1 MLWLLTTALA
11 LHAAAAPQKSKRH
24 SHLFVELACGPR
36 DPSTDCA
43 ALVQLH
49 HAVGLA
55 GWCTGESYCG
65 WPGVLCDDDGRVVA
79 LSLRSNDLR
88 INIKKKSEA
97 GKGKSDMGV
106 LGRARKL
113 RKEIPKQHIARKKE
127 EDIARQKQQAVPEKE
142 EEGEIVDRFV
152 RQCAR
157 RPVFPHAA
165 LSKLERLEVL
175 SLVGL
180 NMTGKA
186 PAVSLNLLRT
196 LRELHLAENSLS
208 GPLPEL
214 DQLTK
219 LEALHLDGNG
229 FQGTLGNLL
238 RSLAKAPLR
247 RLGLSRNA
255 LTGHLPGN
263 ALEKLR
269 ALEALRLGGNGLD
282 GPLPSQSL
290 AKLANLTNVSVW
302 GNRFEGDASV
312 FLKDASISLATFD
325 ATGNKLRGDL
335 QATPS
340 RINLEA
346 LRLGGNLLEG
356 ALPKPSNIREVASLQ
371 LWSEV
376 QGRTNTPECDLE
388 PTCGGASAA
397 SLALSRSLDDANMW
411 LGGDVR
417 PWRKLLQDDERKG
430 APPRRKEKDGEKDI
444 MKDMRRER
452 DQREARLSR
461 AGAGVRKLKD
471 FRRKLDTDKKNTKNV
486 VEAMYALRRNAVTEQ
501 VADHV
506 EAVDAAEKAELDAT
520 EAAHRAARDA
530 ELKAKID
537 EDNALKAKRDAD
549 VAQEKA
555 AQVAE
560 AKDEKSRRKAE
571 DMADAAKR
579 LSKAGE
585 RRRRGA
591 QRDDDH
597 SERMAKVQEGVE
609 RARKVADEARSHSW
623 SDAERSDYGVDV
635 PAGAARARQM
645 ADKRAEIDA
654 GIEKVRLRRSAARER
669 YAEPGRRGADV
680 KDARPASRKFRA
692 PETAAAPSEEPTA
705 VADAPAADG
714 EAATV
719 AEPEAD
725 DASGAAVE
733 APDEASEADDASAA
747 EDDAAATTVEAP
759 EAAAEDS
766 AAGAQAQENAW
777 EEAFAR
783 AEAAEAREK
792 AKAAGAPVVAA
803 AIKTGIAADKADK
816 ASRLEEIRARAREN
830 VRLASQGGEF

>member
-11 LHAAAAPQKSKRH
+11 LHAAAAPQKSKHH

-36 DPSTDCA
+36 DPSVDCE

-65 WPGVLCDDDGRVVA
+65 WPGVLCGDDGRVVA
-79 LSLRSNDLR
+79 LSLRSNDLQ

-97 GKGKSDMGV
+97 GKGKSDVGV

-113 RKEIPKQHIARKKE
+113 RKEIPKQHLARLKQAAAPEQE
-127 EDIARQKQQAVPEKE
+127 ED
-142 EEGEIVDRFV
+142 GEIVDRFV

-186 PAVSLNLLRT
+186 PAASLNLLRA

-229 FQGTLGNLL
+229 FQGALGSLL
-238 RSLAKAPLR
+238 RSLARAPLR
-247 RLGLSRNA
+247 RLGLARNA

-269 ALEALRLGGNGLD
+269 ALEALRLGGNSLD
-282 GPLPSQSL
+282 GPFPSSSL
-290 AKLANLTNVSVW
+290 AKLAKLTNVSVW

-335 QATPS
+335 QDTPS
-340 RINLEA
+340 RIQLEA

-376 QGRTNTPECDLE
+376 SGRTNTPECDLE

-397 SLALSRSLDDANMW
+397 SLALSRSLDDANLW

-430 APPRRKEKDGEKDI
+430 GPPRRKEKDGEKDI

-471 FRRKLDTDKKNTKNV
+471 FRRKLDTDKKNNKNV
-486 VEAMYALRRNAVTEQ
+486 VEAMYSLRRNAVTEQ

-549 VAQEKA
+549 VAAEKA
-555 AQVAE
+555 SRVEE

-571 DMADAAKR
+571 DAADAAKR

-609 RARKVADEARSHSW
+609 RARKVADEARSHSR

-654 GIEKVRLRRSAARER
+654 GIEKVRMRRSAARER

-680 KDARPASRKFRA
+680 EDARPATRKFRA
-692 PETAAAPSEEPTA
+692 PETAAAPSEEPRA
-705 VADAPAADG
+705 AADAPAADG

-719 AEPEAD
+719 AEPEAV

-733 APDEASEADDASAA
+733 APDEASEVDDAPAA
-747 EDDAAATTVEAP
+747 EDAAATTVEAP
-759 EAAAEDS
+759 EVVADS
-766 AAGAQAQENAW
+766 SAVGAQAQEHAW

-792 AKAAGAPVVAA
+792 ARAAGAPVVAA